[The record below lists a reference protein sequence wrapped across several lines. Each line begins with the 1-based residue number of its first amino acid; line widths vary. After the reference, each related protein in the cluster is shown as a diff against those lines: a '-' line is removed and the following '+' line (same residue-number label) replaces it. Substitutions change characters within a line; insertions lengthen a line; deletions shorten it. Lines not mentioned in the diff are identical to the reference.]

1 MINTTNRQSRK
12 SLERERGSD
21 APQRLD
27 HLTVPGPAMSTRPT
41 VLVVDD
47 EAELRQLVADAL
59 EVRGFAVAQSGD
71 AADALS
77 RLEGFA
83 YDGLVLDLALPDGN
97 GMDILYAALDRYPDI
112 RTVIMTGSGG
122 VPEAVAAIRRGAID
136 FLTKPFS
143 LADLTTRLWNAIT
156 TREAETDAAL
166 EANASA
172 FRFDNVVGAGPA
184 MKHVLQRLELVS
196 AMNSTVLI
204 IGETGTGKEL
214 IARTIHDNSPRRD
227 YPFIGFN
234 AAAIPEG
241 LVEAELFGHV
251 KGAFTGAVN
260 ARVGRF
266 ETAHRGTL
274 FIDEVASMPL
284 PVQAKLLR
292 ALQEREVE
300 RVGDSKPVKFDVRVI
315 AATNRDL
322 RKMVREG
329 TFREDLFYRLNV
341 VPIPLP
347 PLRARREDIPLLAQH
362 FVKKSCKSNGV
373 AVRTLPQATVRAL
386 MSYDWPGNIRE
397 LENAVEH
404 AVALS
409 GRASEI
415 TPDMLPEDMTTPA
428 RAEVMSTVTIPDEG
442 LNFTSVVS
450 QLERELILRSLEKT
464 GGNKRRA
471 ARLLNLSRTTLIDK
485 LQRLE
490 GGKTPDTT
498 VD

>member
-1 MINTTNRQSRK
+1 
-12 SLERERGSD
+12 
-21 APQRLD
+21 
-27 HLTVPGPAMSTRPT
+27 MSSRPT

-59 EVRGFAVAQSGD
+59 DSRGFAVAQAGD
-71 AADALS
+71 VADALS

-83 YDGLVLDLALPDGN
+83 YDGIVLDLALPDGN
-97 GMDILYAALDRYPDI
+97 GMDLLYAALERYPDI
-112 RTVIMTGSGG
+112 RPVITTGSGG
-122 VPEAVAAIRRGAID
+122 VPEAVKAIKRGAVD

-143 LADLTTRLWNAIT
+143 LVALADLLWTSITR
-156 TREAETDAAL
+156 REEETEAAL

-172 FRFDNVVGAGPA
+172 FHFENVVGSSVA
-184 MKHVLQRLELVS
+184 MRHVLQRLELVS
-196 AMNSTVLI
+196 GMNSTVLLA
-204 IGETGTGKEL
+204 GETGTGKEL
-214 IARTIHDNSPRRD
+214 IARTIHENSPRRD
-227 YPFIGFN
+227 YPFVAFN

-241 LVEAELFGHV
+241 LVEAELFGFV
-251 KGAFTGAVN
+251 KGAFTGAIN

-274 FIDEVASMPL
+274 FIDEVASMPMA
-284 PVQAKLLR
+284 VQAKLLR
-292 ALQEREVE
+292 ALQERVIE
-300 RVGDSKPVKFDVRVI
+300 RVGDSKPIKFDARVI

-329 TFREDLFYRLNV
+329 SFREDLYYRLNV

-347 PLRARREDIPLLAQH
+347 PLRTRREDIPMLAQH
-362 FVKKSCKSNGV
+362 FVKKSCDNNGLSM
-373 AVRTLPQATVRAL
+373 RTLPQATVRAL

-409 GRASEI
+409 GRATEI
-415 TPDMLPEDMTTPA
+415 TPDLLPPDLT
-428 RAEVMSTVTIPDEG
+428 STSHSELMPIVTIPDEG

-490 GGKTPDTT
+490 PPKVAEPAAVLD
-498 VD
+498 

>member
-1 MINTTNRQSRK
+1 LSECAPFQRTNFWILNTIMAS
-12 SLERERGSD
+12 
-21 APQRLD
+21 
-27 HLTVPGPAMSTRPT
+27 RPT

-47 EAELRQLVADAL
+47 ESELRQLVAESL
-59 EVRGFAVAQSGD
+59 EARGFSVAQAGD

-97 GMDILYAALDRYPDI
+97 GMDLLYAALERYPDI
-112 RTVIMTGSGG
+112 RTFIVTGSGG

-143 LADLTTRLWNAIT
+143 LTDLATRLWNAINS
-156 TREAETDAAL
+156 REAETDAAL
-166 EANASA
+166 EANGSA
-172 FRFDNVVGAGPA
+172 FHFENVVGAGPA
-184 MKHVLQRLELVS
+184 MRHVLQRLELVS
-196 AMNSTVLI
+196 AMNSTVLLV
-204 IGETGTGKEL
+204 GETGTGKEL
-214 IARTIHDNSPRRD
+214 IARTIHENSPRRD

-234 AAAIPEG
+234 AAALPEG

-251 KGAFTGAVN
+251 KGAFTGAIN

-274 FIDEVASMPL
+274 FIDEVASMPV

-329 TFREDLFYRLNV
+329 SFREDLFYRLNV

-347 PLRARREDIPLLAQH
+347 PLRTRREDIPTLAQH
-362 FVKKSCKSNGV
+362 FVKKSCKHNGLPL
-373 AVRTLPQATVRAL
+373 RGLPQATVRAL
-386 MSYDWPGNIRE
+386 MAYDWPGNIRE
-397 LENAVEH
+397 LENAIEH

-409 GRASEI
+409 GRSSDIVPE
-415 TPDMLPEDMTTPA
+415 MLPQDMTETRPT
-428 RAEVMSTVTIPDEG
+428 ELMSPVTIPDVG

-490 GGKTPDTT
+490 GAKD
-498 VD
+498 VQAD

>member
-1 MINTTNRQSRK
+1 
-12 SLERERGSD
+12 
-21 APQRLD
+21 
-27 HLTVPGPAMSTRPT
+27 MSSRPT

-47 EAELRQLVADAL
+47 ESELRQLVADAL
-59 EVRGFAVAQSGD
+59 DSRGFAVAQAGD
-71 AADALS
+71 VSDALS

-97 GMDILYAALDRYPDI
+97 GMDLLYAALDRYPDI
-112 RTVIMTGSGG
+112 RSVIMTGSGG
-122 VPEAVAAIRRGAID
+122 VPEAVAAIRRGAVD

-143 LADLTTRLWNAIT
+143 LVDLAERLWKAIN

-172 FRFDNVVGAGPA
+172 FHFENVVGQSVA
-184 MKHVLQRLELVS
+184 MRHVLQRLELVS
-196 AMNSTVLI
+196 PMNSTVLL

-214 IARTIHDNSPRRD
+214 IARTIHENSPRRD

-251 KGAFTGAVN
+251 KGAFTGAIN

-274 FIDEVASMPL
+274 FIDEVASMPM

-292 ALQEREVE
+292 ALQEREIE

-322 RKMVREG
+322 RKMVRDG
-329 TFREDLFYRLNV
+329 SFREDLFYRLNV

-347 PLRARREDIPLLAQH
+347 PLRSRRDDVAMLAQH
-362 FVKKSCKSNGV
+362 FVKKSSANNGLPT
-373 AVRTLPQATVRAL
+373 RSLPQSTVRAL
-386 MSYDWPGNIRE
+386 MAYDWPGNIRE

-409 GRASEI
+409 GRSIEI
-415 TPDMLPEDMTTPA
+415 TPDMLPQDLT
-428 RAEVMSTVTIPDEG
+428 STSHSELMPIVTIPDEG

-490 GGKTPDTT
+490 SPKVAAEPAAALD
-498 VD
+498 

>member
-1 MINTTNRQSRK
+1 
-12 SLERERGSD
+12 
-21 APQRLD
+21 
-27 HLTVPGPAMSTRPT
+27 MSTRPT

-47 EAELRQLVADAL
+47 EPEIRGLVAEAL
-59 EVRGFAVAQSGD
+59 EGHGFSVALSAD

-112 RTVIMTGSGG
+112 RCVIMTGSGG
-122 VPEAVAAIRRGAID
+122 VPEAVAAIRRGAVD
-136 FLTKPFS
+136 FLTKPFALTD
-143 LADLTTRLWNAIT
+143 LAVRLQNAILK
-156 TREAETDAAL
+156 REAETDAAL

-172 FRFDNVVGAGPA
+172 FRFDNVIGTSSA
-184 MKHVLQRLELVS
+184 MRHVLQRLELVS
-196 AMNSTVLI
+196 AMNSTVLL

-227 YPFIGFN
+227 YPFIAFN

-251 KGAFTGAVN
+251 KGAFTGAIS

-274 FIDEVASMPL
+274 FIDEVASMPM

-300 RVGDSKPVKFDVRVI
+300 RVGDSRPVKFDVRVI

-322 RKMVREG
+322 RKMVRDG
-329 TFREDLFYRLNV
+329 SFRQDLFYRLNV

-347 PLRARREDIPLLAQH
+347 PLRQRREDIPLLAQH
-362 FVKKSCKSNGV
+362 FVKKSCKHNGLP
-373 AVRTLPQATVRAL
+373 VRSIAQSTIRAL
-386 MSYDWPGNIRE
+386 MSHEWAGNIRE

-409 GRASEI
+409 GTSKEI
-415 TPDMLPEDMTTPA
+415 TPEMLPDDMRNPERMDVMTP
-428 RAEVMSTVTIPDEG
+428 VTIPDEG

-490 GGKTPDTT
+490 GAKPVDAGVPD
-498 VD
+498 